1 MHKARDARCQRSFL
15 TGVVAFTRLGRDHLA
30 RKLYK
35 EGHQEGVLT
44 HSRDGIVDL
53 HGFPVDVAV
62 RTPSKARNLNNVTL
76 KSK

>member
-1 MHKARDARCQRSFL
+1 MEFIMAHYRHDAAAHEFFFQ
-15 TGVVAFTRLGRDHLA
+15 
-30 RKLYK
+30 KLKEHQQVGGCYK